1 MKLLEIVKGVIII
14 LFLILVLGKYFYWF
28 ENYQLTDTITL
39 FDTRHWLVILY
50 VLIRVWEYVNRKK
63 IKTNG

>member
-1 MKLLEIVKGVIII
+1 LKLLEIVKGIIII
-14 LFLILVLGKYFYWF
+14 LFLILVLGKYFNWF

-63 IKTNG
+63 IKKNG

>member
-1 MKLLEIVKGVIII
+1 LKLLEIVKGVIII